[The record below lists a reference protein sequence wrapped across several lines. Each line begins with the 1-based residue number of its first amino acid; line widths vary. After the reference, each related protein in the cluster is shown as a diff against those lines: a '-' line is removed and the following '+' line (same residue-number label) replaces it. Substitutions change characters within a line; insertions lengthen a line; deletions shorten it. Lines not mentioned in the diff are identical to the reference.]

1 MAAMAMSLRVVVP
14 PHPLIAHWLTLLRD
28 SATPSPLFATAMGEL
43 GRWLTYE
50 ALRDWLPH
58 RSVTI
63 QTPGGPC
70 EGSIVD
76 PSIPLLAIPVL
87 RGGLGLW
94 EGARAVVPSARICHV
109 GIDAPPHGA
118 AHWYLDDLP
127 ATIGDRVGVL
137 AWLPQL
143 ATGRTLLA
151 LLERLADAGV
161 QGPRLRVIT
170 TVAAAPGLKVVGEA
184 FPELTLYA
192 ACIDPDLSEEGKI
205 LPGFGDPAA
214 RLYGHATPEA
224 ESA

>member
-1 MAAMAMSLRVVVP
+1 
-14 PHPLIAHWLTLLRD
+14 
-28 SATPSPLFATAMGEL
+28 MGEL

-58 RSVTI
+58 RGVTV

-76 PSIPLLAIPVL
+76 PSIPLLAVPVL

-94 EGARAVVPSARICHV
+94 DGARAVVPSARICHV
-109 GIDAPPHGA
+109 GIDAPPLA
-118 AHWYLDDLP
+118 AVHWYLDDLP
-127 ATIGDRVGVL
+127 ATIGERVGVL

-143 ATGRTLLA
+143 ASGRTLLA
-151 LLERLADAGV
+151 LLARLAEAGV

-170 TVAAAPGLKVVGEA
+170 TVAAAPGLKAVGEA
-184 FPELTLYA
+184 FPDLTLYA
-192 ACIDPDLSEEGKI
+192 ACIDPDLSASGRI

-214 RLYGHATPEA
+214 RLYGHIPS
-224 ESA
+224 ESGHPPSALG